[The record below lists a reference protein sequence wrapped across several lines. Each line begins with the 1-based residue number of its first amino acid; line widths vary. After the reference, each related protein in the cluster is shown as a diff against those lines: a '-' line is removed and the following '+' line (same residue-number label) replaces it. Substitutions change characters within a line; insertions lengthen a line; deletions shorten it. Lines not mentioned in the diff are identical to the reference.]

1 MASHM
6 KSTSSTVTSSLIL
19 PEQRVLA
26 VNDMTVR
33 FANSER
39 TVDAVR
45 NLSFHVDRG
54 ETLAIVGES
63 GSGKSVTSLALM
75 RLVEHGGG
83 KIVNGSAA
91 LRRRNGQV
99 LDVVKAGN
107 ATMRDVRGADV
118 AMIFQEPMTSL
129 NPVFTA
135 GEQIAES
142 IRNHQGMD
150 RAAARAEALR
160 MLDLV
165 RIPEARNVLDRFP
178 HQLSGGMRQRVA
190 IARSLAYNPDL
201 LLMDEPFA
209 ALDAQTREILQ
220 SELLRIWELHQK
232 TIVFITHS
240 LDEAIY
246 LSDRIAVMTHRPGRI
261 KAILDVPLPRPRAP
275 EIRNSTAFVQL
286 RQQAWE
292 ILRDEVAFASNHRQE
307 PLAPLVP
314 TAPDFR
320 LALTGFAV

>member
-1 MASHM
+1 MSDAKIVARGVQMDFQVRDELGQKKTISALKDFDLDVRPGEFFTILGPSGCG
-6 KSTSSTVTSSLIL
+6 KSTFLSM
-19 PEQRVLA
+19 LA
-26 VNDMTVR
+26 GLSRKTGGSITIDGRPADGINLHQGVV
-33 FANSER
+33 FQGYALFPWR
-39 TVDAVR
+39 TVLR
-45 NLSFHVDRG
+45 NI
-54 ETLAIVGES
+54 EVGLEIR
-63 GSGKSVTSLALM
+63 KLPKA
-75 RLVEHGGG
+75 E
-83 KIVNGSAA
+83 
-91 LRRRNGQV
+91 RRR
-99 LDVVKAGN
+99 
-107 ATMRDVRGADV
+107 
-118 AMIFQEPMTSL
+118 
-129 NPVFTA
+129 TA
-135 GEQIAES
+135 QAFLE
-142 IRNHQGMD
+142 
-150 RAAARAEALR
+150 
-160 MLDLV
+160 LV
-165 RIPEARNVLDRFP
+165 GLEGFGHRYP
-178 HQLSGGMRQRVA
+178 HELSGGMRQRVA

-220 SELLRIWELHQK
+220 SELLRIWELHKK